1 MSYIDTVFNESGKLP
16 TDSAFFDGAI
26 DDFVTE
32 DGITAGFSKVI
43 GEQVFKPLKSPMTPF
58 YQRFAGRPL
67 TSGMAWTERALKA
80 TNMRKFNPK
89 ATADD
94 ALRFYDS
101 EGIEKTFP
109 INVAGWCPVSIPSD
123 LISPDM
129 MLQGRTV
136 GQLNSMLV
144 DNVLYAYQRA
154 IESEIEK
161 QAITMTKN
169 STEFAF
175 TADTIVSD
183 MAGIMD
189 LATRMMGDDERFNDL
204 TEQENK
210 GLVTSSDGIYLFMDA
225 KVLNMYNAQKAKLP
239 SPDYLVENVEIVPM
253 YNALPTPPTTEQI
266 AEWDNK
272 TPPALNQPAPI
283 AYICAKDRMEY
294 RPVAGSYKVTLNYN
308 GAGDFQNENLLY
320 RGAVATKV
328 WANAVRINKTA

>member
-32 DGITAGFSKVI
+32 DGITAGFGKVI

-67 TSGMAWTERALKA
+67 NAGMAWTERALKT

-89 ATADD
+89 ASADD
-94 ALRFYDS
+94 ALKFYDS

-123 LISPDM
+123 LVTPDM
-129 MLQGRTV
+129 MLQGRSV

-144 DNVLYAYQRA
+144 DNVLNAYQRA

-161 QAITMTKN
+161 QAIAMTKN
-169 STEFAF
+169 ATEFAF
-175 TADTIVSD
+175 TADTVVSD

-189 LATRMMGDDERFNDL
+189 LATRMMGDDEHFNDL

-239 SPDYLVENVEIVPM
+239 SPGYLVENVEIIPM
-253 YNALPTPPTTEQI
+253 YNALPTPPTT
-266 AEWDNK
+266 AEASAWDK
-272 TPPALNQPAPI
+272 APVAVDQPAPV

-294 RPVAGSYKVTLNYN
+294 RPVAGSYKVNLQVN
-308 GAGDFQNENLLY
+308 GAGDFTNEHLIY
-320 RGAVATKV
+320 RGAIASKV